1 MLPQLSNTE
10 LLLLLLTLWLLWFY
24 GDIWWQ
30 MSRETPE
37 ETRKKKRRKLKPQTP
52 DDCEL
57 CRLGVHKPRQR
68 IFRKVTPW
76 SDVKNASGRKKE
88 SNSEGRACPQRC
100 CVYYG
105 ITDMRL
111 HALVSNGW
119 WDGKTERIR
128 QWKCQ
133 ACGCRFTDRRN
144 TPLYRLKTA
153 SAQVAQALTAMAEG
167 VDLSAMTRIF
177 PFHHTTF
184 SRWLAQ
190 AGEHGRELHEVTF
203 RDFICEHLQLDE
215 LMTRVKKDG
224 ERVWLWTA
232 VAAQCKVLL
241 EIHVGGRKKQD
252 AQSFIH
258 RVKERLAEGCLPV
271 FTSDGLRM
279 YFYALTA
286 HFGSWHRPIGARK
299 DHWRVD
305 KNLLYGQFRKVRKG
319 FRIANIYTVVQW
331 GERQVIKARLQA
343 IGLSGKIQTAF
354 VERLNL
360 TLRELTAPLSR
371 RTWSM
376 AYDRKHLML
385 HVEWVRSYYHFARPH
400 MALKRV
406 YANGRKQYLTPA
418 VAAGVAKRRYG
429 VRELLLIALYPEPG

>member
-1 MLPQLSNTE
+1 
-10 LLLLLLTLWLLWFY
+10 LWFY

-30 MSRETPE
+30 MSQETPE
-37 ETRKKKRRKLKPQTP
+37 ETRKKKRRKLKPQSP

-68 IFRKVTPW
+68 VFRKVTPW
-76 SDVKNASGRKKE
+76 SEVKNASGRKKE
-88 SNSEGRACPQRC
+88 SNSAGRACPRRC
-100 CVYYG
+100 CIYYG

-119 WDGKTERIR
+119 WNGKTERIR

-133 ACGCRFTDRRN
+133 ACGCRFTDRCN

-153 SAQVAQALTAMAEG
+153 SAQVAQALTALAEG

-177 PFHHTTF
+177 PFHQTTF

-190 AGEHGRELHEVTF
+190 AGVHGRELHEMSF
-203 RDFICEHLQLDE
+203 RDFICDHLQLDE
-215 LMTRVKKDG
+215 LMTRVKQDG

-232 VAAQCKVLL
+232 VSAKSKVLL

-258 RVKERLAEGCLPV
+258 RVQERLAVACLPV

-305 KNLLYGQFRKVRKG
+305 KNLLYGQFRKVRNG
-319 FRIANIYTVVQW
+319 FRITNIYTIVQW
-331 GERQVIKARLQA
+331 GERQAIKTRLQA
-343 IGLSGKIQTAF
+343 IGFTGKIQTSV

-376 AYDRKHLML
+376 AYDRKHLTL
-385 HVEWVRSYYHFARPH
+385 HIEWVWSYYHFARPH

-406 YANGRKQYLTPA
+406 YVDGRKQYLTPA
-418 VAAGVAKRRYG
+418 VEAGVVKRRYE

>member
-1 MLPQLSNTE
+1 
-10 LLLLLLTLWLLWFY
+10 
-24 GDIWWQ
+24 
-30 MSRETPE
+30 
-37 ETRKKKRRKLKPQTP
+37 
-52 DDCEL
+52 
-57 CRLGVHKPRQR
+57 
-68 IFRKVTPW
+68 
-76 SDVKNASGRKKE
+76 
-88 SNSEGRACPQRC
+88 
-100 CVYYG
+100 
-105 ITDMRL
+105 MRL

-119 WDGKTERIR
+119 EGETEPIR

-133 ACGCRFTDRRN
+133 ACGCRFSDRRN

-184 SRWLAQ
+184 SRWLAR

-215 LMTRVKKDG
+215 LTTRVKQNK

-232 VAAQCKVLL
+232 VAAKSKVLL
-241 EIHVGGRKKQD
+241 EIHLGGRKKQD

-258 RVKERLAEGCLPV
+258 HVKERLATGCLPV

-286 HFGSWHRPIGARK
+286 HYGSWYRPIGTRK

-305 KNLLYGQFRKVRKG
+305 KDLFYGQFRKVRKG

-331 GERQVIKARLQA
+331 GERQAIKIRLQA
-343 IGLSGKIQTAF
+343 IGLTGKIQTSF

-371 RTWSM
+371 RTWSI
-376 AYDRKHLML
+376 AYDRKHLLL
-385 HVEWVRSYYHFARPH
+385 HIGWVRSYYHFARPH

-406 YANGRKQYLTPA
+406 HGNSRTQYLTPA
-418 VAAGVAKRRYG
+418 VAAGVAKRRYE
-429 VRELLLIALYPEPG
+429 VRELLLISLYPEPG